1 MDVKDE
7 QVANLQK
14 QIDQLKESF
23 TDSNS
28 QGERKHNIAMS
39 KFEEL
44 KKGLQQLKE
53 DLEFYKSMNQMM
65 NDAATTKNQP
75 EECAL
80 GV

>member
-1 MDVKDE
+1 MKDE

-23 TDSNS
+23 ADSNS